1 MINIAICDDN
11 FAVIEDVKKMIHQ
24 YEKNLADTFSISD
37 FSLPSELF
45 LSMQKNSVDIVFLD
59 LEFHQPDYD
68 GILWAS
74 RIHAQ
79 FPDCLILILTAYEER
94 FREGYIAR
102 AFRFMTK
109 PLIYQEFE
117 QNMNA
122 CLNELKLHDSI
133 SIIQHG
139 TELSIP
145 LKNIIYFSA
154 HFGGVEIC
162 TPGNTFYSHESLLQ
176 WEQQLEPNAFFRC
189 HKKYLINLAHI
200 HSLDDHMAEM
210 SNLKQLPVSRRKW
223 PLLQSAYIKYDLTK
237 GLPH

>member
-145 LKNIIYFSA
+145 LKNIIYSPLRRCRNMHPWEHLLLSRKSSA
-154 HFGGVEIC
+154 MGATIGTKRLFPMSQEISDQSC
-162 TPGNTFYSHESLLQ
+162 SYSQ
-176 WEQQLEPNAFFRC
+176 FR
-189 HKKYLINLAHI
+189 
-200 HSLDDHMAEM
+200 
-210 SNLKQLPVSRRKW
+210 
-223 PLLQSAYIKYDLTK
+223 
-237 GLPH
+237 